1 MAYLDLG
8 WRDRLALQ
16 FRLGWSHEYADV
28 SRPVTAAL
36 AGAAAMPF
44 TTFGIAPTR
53 DGALLGLSAST
64 DIADASSIYFR
75 YEGTVSGQDNAHA
88 FTAGLRMTW

>member
-1 MAYLDLG
+1 MD
-8 WRDRLALQ
+8 
-16 FRLGWSHEYADV
+16 
-28 SRPVTAAL
+28 
-36 AGAAAMPF
+36 
-44 TTFGIAPTR
+44 APCKVWVER

-64 DIADASSIYFR
+64 AIADASSIYFR